1 VLKNKYEC
9 PVYLCTSKHPT
20 EDALVDH
27 YNKDHADLVALGLK
41 LRKSKKARNEERLR
55 KAKDKAN
62 RIVID
67 DPNNKEQSN
76 SNDPLEKALRNF
88 EACNKLPEGSATMDQ
103 LKATST
109 SV

>member
-1 VLKNKYEC
+1 MLKNKYEC

-27 YNKDHADLVALGLK
+27 YNKDHVDLVALGLK

-67 DPNNKEQSN
+67 DPNNKEQPN
-76 SNDPLEKALRNF
+76 STDTLEKALRNF
-88 EACNKLPEGSATMDQ
+88 EACNKLLAGSATPDQ
-103 LKATST
+103 LKASGT

>member
-1 VLKNKYEC
+1 MLKNKYEC

-67 DPNNKEQSN
+67 DTG
-76 SNDPLEKALRNF
+76 LLRLTIPF
-88 EACNKLPEGSATMDQ
+88 ACVSRCVCACVC
-103 LKATST
+103 AC
-109 SV
+109 V